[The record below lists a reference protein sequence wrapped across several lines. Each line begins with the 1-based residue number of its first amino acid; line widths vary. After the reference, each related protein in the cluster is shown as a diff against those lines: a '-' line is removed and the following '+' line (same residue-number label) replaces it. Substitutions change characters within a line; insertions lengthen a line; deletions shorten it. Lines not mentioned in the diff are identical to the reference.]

1 MKIHITLADL
11 SFIGPVLIVQNNRG
25 SIVNWNRTPTARGFQ
40 RVDWCFWN
48 HRIDWFNLKENLS
61 SSFPSNVLLYFIF
74 SEQCCVVLKRVRE
87 DKLMNIATEGIL
99 FHTVGAQ

>member
-40 RVDWCFWN
+40 RVDRCFWK
-48 HRIDWFNLKENLS
+48 HGLAQFGRTVFNQV
-61 SSFPSNVLLYFIF
+61 PVLQYNTRDCF
-74 SEQCCVVLKRVRE
+74 SIQRRPPAMRPVYSEFAL
-87 DKLMNIATEGIL
+87 
-99 FHTVGAQ
+99 H